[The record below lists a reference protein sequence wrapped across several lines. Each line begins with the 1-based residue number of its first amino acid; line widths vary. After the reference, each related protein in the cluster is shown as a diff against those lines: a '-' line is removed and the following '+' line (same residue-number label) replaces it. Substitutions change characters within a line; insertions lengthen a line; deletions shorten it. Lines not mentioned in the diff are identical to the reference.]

1 MKHIL
6 SVLVENHAGVLLR
19 IVGLFSRRG
28 FNIHSLA
35 VGVTDDPGVSRVT
48 IVVTGDE
55 STIEQVVKQLNKL
68 VDVIKVKELNQS
80 TCVRRELTLLKIR
93 CNSKNRSEIV
103 QIVNIFRA
111 NIIDVSPE
119 TLTIELTGAEDKIDA
134 FLGMLEPFGIVEVVR
149 GGMLSLERGHLGIK
163 NQ

>member
-1 MKHIL
+1 M
-6 SVLVENHAGVLLR
+6 
-19 IVGLFSRRG
+19 GLFSRRG

-55 STIEQVVKQLNKL
+55 ATIEQVVKQLNKL
-68 VDVIKVKELNQS
+68 VDVIKVKELNKN

-119 TLTIELTGAEDKIDA
+119 TLTIELTGTEDKIDA

>member
-55 STIEQVVKQLNKL
+55 ATIEQVVKQLNKL
-68 VDVIKVKELNQS
+68 IDVIKVKELNKN

-93 CNSKNRSEIV
+93 CNSKNRSEII

-119 TLTIELTGAEDKIDA
+119 TLTIELTGTEDKIDA

-149 GGMLSLERGHLGIK
+149 GGMLSLERGNLGIK

>member
-35 VGVTDDPGVSRVT
+35 VGVTDEPGVSRVT

-55 STIEQVVKQLNKL
+55 ATIEQVVKQLNKL
-68 VDVIKVKELNQS
+68 VDVIKVKELKKN
-80 TCVRRELTLLKIR
+80 TCVRRELMLLKIR
-93 CNSKNRSEIV
+93 CNSKNRGEIV

-119 TLTIELTGAEDKIDA
+119 TLTIEVTGTEDKIDA
-134 FLGMLEPFGIVEVVR
+134 FLGMLESFGIVEVVR
-149 GGMLSLERGHLGIK
+149 GGMLSLERGNLGIK

>member
-55 STIEQVVKQLNKL
+55 ATIEQVVKQLNKL
-68 VDVIKVKELNQS
+68 VDVIKVKELNKN
-80 TCVRRELTLLKIR
+80 TCMRRELVLLKIR
-93 CNSKNRSEIV
+93 CNSKNRSEII

-119 TLTIELTGAEDKIDA
+119 TLTIELTGTEDKLDA

-149 GGMLSLERGHLGIK
+149 GGMLSLERGNLGIK

>member
-55 STIEQVVKQLNKL
+55 ATIEQVVKQLNKL
-68 VDVIKVKELNQS
+68 VDVIKVKELNKN

-119 TLTIELTGAEDKIDA
+119 TLTIELTGTEDKIDA

>member
-35 VGVTDDPGVSRVT
+35 VGVTDDPKISRVT

-55 STIEQVVKQLNKL
+55 ATIEQVVKQLNKL
-68 VDVIKVKELNQS
+68 IDVIKVKELHQE
-80 TCVRRELTLLKIR
+80 TCVRRELTLLKVR
-93 CNSKNRSEIV
+93 CNSKNRSEII
-103 QIVNIFRA
+103 QMVNIFRA
-111 NIIDVSPE
+111 NIIDVSTD
-119 TLTIELTGAEDKIDA
+119 TLTIEMTGTEDKTEA
-134 FLGMLEPFGIVEVVR
+134 FLSMLEQFGIVEIVR
-149 GGMLSLERGHLGIK
+149 GGMLSLERGNAGIK

>member
-6 SVLVENHAGVLLR
+6 SVLVENHPGVLLR

-35 VGVTDDPGVSRVT
+35 VGVTDDPSISRVT

-68 VDVIKVKELNQS
+68 VDIIKVKELN
-80 TCVRRELTLLKIR
+80 K
-93 CNSKNRSEIV
+93 
-103 QIVNIFRA
+103 
-111 NIIDVSPE
+111 D
-119 TLTIELTGAEDKIDA
+119 
-134 FLGMLEPFGIVEVVR
+134 
-149 GGMLSLERGHLGIK
+149 
-163 NQ
+163 

>member
-55 STIEQVVKQLNKL
+55 ATIEQVVKQLNKL
-68 VDVIKVKELNQS
+68 IDVIKVKELNKN

-93 CNSKNRSEIV
+93 CNSKNRSEII

-119 TLTIELTGAEDKIDA
+119 TLTIELTGTEDKIDA

>member
-55 STIEQVVKQLNKL
+55 ATIEQVVKQLNKL
-68 VDVIKVKELNQS
+68 VDVIKVKELKKN
-80 TCVRRELTLLKIR
+80 TCVRRELMLLKIR
-93 CNSKNRSEIV
+93 CNSKNRGEIV

-119 TLTIELTGAEDKIDA
+119 TLTIEVTGTEDKIDA
-134 FLGMLEPFGIVEVVR
+134 FLGMLESFGIVEVVR
-149 GGMLSLERGHLGIK
+149 GGMLSLERGNLGIK